1 MDILLHC
8 TSGLHRHELIEYAA
22 WGSLDHLNEIG
33 KRHHGD
39 KWIEVSGPG
48 MLVSPT
54 QFGIDYYLWANGSGR
69 TNRTQFASPQLTL
82 PELSEISIPEG
93 AAPTQKI

>member
-1 MDILLHC
+1 
-8 TSGLHRHELIEYAA
+8 
-22 WGSLDHLNEIG
+22 
-33 KRHHGD
+33 
-39 KWIEVSGPG
+39 